1 MSSSDII
8 NDGLVSFTSKMGTSR
23 DKAAT
28 AQYVMNALNPNELMN
43 AYRTSWL
50 ARAVVDKRQDDATR
64 KWREWHTQTPEQISA
79 LEKEERRLK
88 LKQKVNRALKL
99 ASLMGG
105 SAIYFDTG
113 QSTTDE
119 LNVNRVGRNGVRFA
133 TVLSV
138 NDLTVEEVER
148 DPLNERFGLPSYYT
162 LKTNSG
168 TQTRVHW
175 SHLAIFTGGDT
186 LDSNQR
192 WGDSDLMPVID
203 AMKQFEGTCAN
214 VASLVYEAKIDVFG
228 IAGLANA
235 VSTTEGENGLKQRY
249 ALLATMKGVNGM
261 IVMDKDNE
269 SYDQK
274 SATFAGL
281 TDVMD
286 KFQQNVSGAAG
297 YPRAILFG
305 TASGG
310 LGSTGE
316 LELSSY
322 YDRTG
327 DIQENDITPAVEL
340 LDECL
345 IRSALGSRPEDVFY
359 NWRSL
364 WQVSDKDKADIG
376 KVQADTITA
385 LVGSGLFDP
394 DSLRDA
400 AVNMFAESGT
410 IPGLENIA
418 PDDDETGA
426 L

>member
-1 MSSSDII
+1 MTKVI

-28 AQYVMNALNPNELMN
+28 AQYVANTLHPNELMN

-50 ARAVVDKRQDDATR
+50 ARAVVDKRQDDSTR
-64 KWREWHTQTPEQISA
+64 KWREWQSKTPEQISSI
-79 LEKEERRLK
+79 EKEERRLK
-88 LKQKVNRALKL
+88 LKHKVNRALKL
-99 ASLMGG
+99 AALQGG

-113 QSTTDE
+113 QTPEEE
-119 LNVNRVGRNGVRFA
+119 LNLNRVGKNGIRFA

-138 NDLTVEEVER
+138 NELNIEETEK
-148 DPLNERFGLPSYYT
+148 DPLDPRFGLPSYFT
-162 LKTNSG
+162 IKGSTG

-175 SHLAIFTGGDT
+175 SHMAVFTGGDT
-186 LDSNQR
+186 LDSNQK

-228 IAGLANA
+228 INGLTNL
-235 VSTTEGENGLKQRY
+235 VVTPEGENALKRRY
-249 ALLATMKGVNGM
+249 ELLALMKGVNGM
-261 IVMDKDNE
+261 IVMDKENE

-274 SATFAGL
+274 SASFGGL
-281 TDVMD
+281 TEVMD

-316 LELSSY
+316 LELSAY
-322 YDRTG
+322 YDRIG
-327 DIQENDITPAVEL
+327 EIQENDITPALEL

-364 WQVSDKDKADIG
+364 WQVSDRERADIG
-376 KVQADTITA
+376 KIQADTIVA
-385 LVGSGLFDP
+385 LSGTGLFDA
-394 DSLRDA
+394 DNLQDA
-400 AVNMFAESGT
+400 AINMFSESGT
-410 IPGLENIA
+410 IPGLEAIA
-418 PDDDETGA
+418 WDNDETDTP
-426 L
+426 